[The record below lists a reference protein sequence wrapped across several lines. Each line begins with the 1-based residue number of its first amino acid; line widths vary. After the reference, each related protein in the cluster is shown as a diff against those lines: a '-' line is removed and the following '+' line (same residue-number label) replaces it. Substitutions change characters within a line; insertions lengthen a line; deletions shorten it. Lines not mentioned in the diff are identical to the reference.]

1 MIAAVSRIAP
11 SGAPGTAGFIRL
23 SMRAA
28 ITVRWQ
34 HLRGSPGASRRTGWG
49 RANRRDGWTVCRQ
62 KDAMMSDA
70 MTPNARVGSAPIRQS
85 LSVKETVLA
94 IWERTTGPKGQQAN
108 ADLRHIGIGVR
119 RVVRL
124 LDEIEWSLGKRIPIG
139 TALRLGTPEAIAEA
153 IATDRWPEPSPLL
166 LLKGGDDRPPL
177 YLIAGVRGTLFE
189 VVALARAS
197 SSFPGKIWGFQPPG
211 FEGDT
216 PRFES
221 IEATA
226 AWYVRHLAGDPA
238 EPVNLVGYSMG
249 GEIAIEMARALRSD
263 NRKLGL
269 VGLIDTN
276 VVERHWS
283 LKTRLRYVARR
294 SQLRVL
300 GLFEAPSEQRWQT
313 LLNIVRPL
321 IRRLIGQFT
330 YGAEFTRY
338 YESSL
343 DDRIKVVKD
352 LALVAYERYVPPVV
366 DFPVVLFK
374 SWESAKRDLVDPV
387 ETWRPKVPELEVVE
401 VDGNHANMI
410 FPPFVHGLAAEI
422 SIRLS

>member
-1 MIAAVSRIAP
+1 
-11 SGAPGTAGFIRL
+11 
-23 SMRAA
+23 
-28 ITVRWQ
+28 
-34 HLRGSPGASRRTGWG
+34 
-49 RANRRDGWTVCRQ
+49 
-62 KDAMMSDA
+62 MMSDA
-70 MTPNARVGSAPIRQS
+70 MTPNAQVRTAPIEQS
-85 LSVKETVLA
+85 LSVQETVLA
-94 IWERTTGPKGQQAN
+94 IWQRTTGPKGQHPN
-108 ADLRHIGIGVR
+108 ADLRHMGIGVR
-119 RVVRL
+119 RVARL

-139 TALRLGTPEAIAEA
+139 TALRLGTPGAIAQA
-153 IATDRWPEPSPLL
+153 ITTDRWPEPSPLL
-166 LLKGGDDRPPL
+166 LLKDGDDRPPL
-177 YLIAGVRGTLFE
+177 YLIAGVRGTLLE
-189 VVALARAS
+189 VVALARAA

-226 AWYVRHLAGDPA
+226 ARFLKHLGSD

-269 VGLIDTN
+269 IGLIDTN

-283 LKTRLRYVARR
+283 LTTRLRYAARR
-294 SQLRVL
+294 SQLRVW
-300 GLFEAPSEQRWQT
+300 GLLQVAPGERLET
-313 LLNIVRPL
+313 LRNLVRPL
-321 IRRLIGQFT
+321 IRRVIGQFT
-330 YGAEFTRY
+330 YDAAFTRY
-338 YESSL
+338 YEPAL
-343 DDRIKVVKD
+343 DERIKVVKD
-352 LALVAYERYVPPVV
+352 LALEAYERYVPPIV

-401 VDGNHANMI
+401 VDGTHATMI
-410 FPPFVHGLAAEI
+410 FPPFVHGLASEI

>member
-1 MIAAVSRIAP
+1 
-11 SGAPGTAGFIRL
+11 
-23 SMRAA
+23 
-28 ITVRWQ
+28 
-34 HLRGSPGASRRTGWG
+34 
-49 RANRRDGWTVCRQ
+49 
-62 KDAMMSDA
+62 MMSDA
-70 MTPNARVGSAPIRQS
+70 MTPNARVGSAPIEQS
-85 LSVKETVLA
+85 LSVQETVLA
-94 IWERTTGPKGQQAN
+94 IWQRTTGPKGQQAN
-108 ADLRHIGIGVR
+108 ADLRHMGIGVR

-166 LLKGGDDRPPL
+166 LLKDGDDRPPL

-189 VVALARAS
+189 VVALARA

-226 AWYVRHLAGDPA
+226 AWFLKHLGGDHA

-249 GEIAIEMARALRSD
+249 GEIAIEMARTLRLD

-269 VGLIDTN
+269 IGLIDTN

-283 LKTRLRYVARR
+283 LTTRLRYMARR
-294 SQLRVL
+294 SQLRVW
-300 GLFEAPSEQRWQT
+300 GLFEAPSGQRLET
-313 LLNIVRPL
+313 LLNLVRPL

-330 YGAEFTRY
+330 YDAEFTRY

-343 DDRIKVVKD
+343 DERIKVVKD
-352 LALVAYERYVPPVV
+352 LALVAYERYVPLVV

-387 ETWRPKVPELEVVE
+387 ETWQPKVPELEVVE
-401 VDGNHANMI
+401 VDGTHANMI
-410 FPPFVHGLAAEI
+410 FPPFVHELAAEI

>member
-1 MIAAVSRIAP
+1 
-11 SGAPGTAGFIRL
+11 
-23 SMRAA
+23 
-28 ITVRWQ
+28 
-34 HLRGSPGASRRTGWG
+34 
-49 RANRRDGWTVCRQ
+49 
-62 KDAMMSDA
+62 MSDA
-70 MTPNARVGSAPIRQS
+70 MTPNAQVGAALIEPSF
-85 LSVKETVLA
+85 SVQETVLA
-94 IWERTTGPKGQQAN
+94 IWQRTTGPKGQQAN
-108 ADLRHIGIGVR
+108 PDLRHIGIGVR

-139 TALRLGTPEAIAEA
+139 TALRLGTPEAIAQA
-153 IATDRWPEPSPLL
+153 IVTDRWPEPSPLL
-166 LLKGGDDRPPL
+166 LLKDGDDRPPL

-197 SSFPGKIWGFQPPG
+197 PFPGKIWGLQPPG

-221 IEATA
+221 IETTA
-226 AWYVRHLAGDPA
+226 ALFVKHLGGDRTD
-238 EPVNLVGYSMG
+238 PVNLVGYSMG

-269 VGLIDTN
+269 IGLIDTN

-283 LKTRLRYVARR
+283 LTTRLRYAARR
-294 SQLRVL
+294 SQLRVW
-300 GLFEAPSEQRWQT
+300 GLFEAPPGQRLET

-330 YGAEFTRY
+330 YNAEFTRY

-343 DDRIKVVKD
+343 DERIKVVKD
-352 LALVAYERYVPPVV
+352 LALEAYERYVPPVV

-387 ETWRPKVPELEVVE
+387 DTWRPKVAELEVVE
-401 VDGNHANMI
+401 VDGTHANMI

>member
-1 MIAAVSRIAP
+1 
-11 SGAPGTAGFIRL
+11 
-23 SMRAA
+23 
-28 ITVRWQ
+28 
-34 HLRGSPGASRRTGWG
+34 
-49 RANRRDGWTVCRQ
+49 
-62 KDAMMSDA
+62 MMNDA
-70 MTPNARVGSAPIRQS
+70 MTPNAQVGAAPIEPS
-85 LSVKETVLA
+85 LSVKKTVLA
-94 IWERTTGPKGQQAN
+94 IWQRTTGPKGEQAN

-139 TALRLGTPEAIAEA
+139 TALRLGTPDAIAEA

-166 LLKGGDDRPPL
+166 LLKDGDDRPPL

-216 PRFES
+216 PRFDS

-226 AWYVRHLAGDPA
+226 AWFVRHLGGDHA

-249 GEIAIEMARALRSD
+249 GEIAIEMARALRSA
-263 NRKLGL
+263 NRKVGL

-300 GLFEAPSEQRWQT
+300 GLFEVPSEQRWET

-352 LALVAYERYVPPVV
+352 LALVAYERYVPPMV

-401 VDGNHANMI
+401 VDGTHANMI

>member
-1 MIAAVSRIAP
+1 
-11 SGAPGTAGFIRL
+11 
-23 SMRAA
+23 
-28 ITVRWQ
+28 
-34 HLRGSPGASRRTGWG
+34 
-49 RANRRDGWTVCRQ
+49 
-62 KDAMMSDA
+62 MSDA
-70 MTPNARVGSAPIRQS
+70 MTPNAQLGSASIEQS
-85 LSVKETVLA
+85 PSILETVLD
-94 IWERTTGPKGQQAN
+94 IWQRTTGPKGQQPN

-124 LDEIEWSLGKRIPIG
+124 LDEIEEALGKRIPIG
-139 TALRLGTPEAIAEA
+139 TALRLGTPDAIAEA

-166 LLKGGDDRPPL
+166 LLKDGDDRPPL

-197 SSFPGKIWGFQPPG
+197 SFPGKIWGLQPPG
-211 FEGDT
+211 FEGDA

-226 AWYVRHLAGDPA
+226 AEFLEHLVGDRA
-238 EPVNLVGYSMG
+238 APVNLVGYSMG

-269 VGLIDTN
+269 IGLIDTN

-283 LKTRLRYVARR
+283 LTTRLRYAARR
-294 SQLRVL
+294 SQLRVF
-300 GLFEAPSEQRWQT
+300 GLFQAPSGQRLDN

-330 YGAEFTRY
+330 YDAEFTRY
-338 YESSL
+338 YESGL

-387 ETWRPKVPELEVVE
+387 ETWRPKIPELEVVE
-401 VDGNHANMI
+401 VDGTHANMI
-410 FPPFVHGLAAEI
+410 FPPFVRGLASEI
-422 SIRLS
+422 AARLL